1 MYTFKRFSLY
11 IFIILLLIS
20 IFQDINT
27 KPPPTTFINNK
38 ENIIFNHAYSIAHV
52 KVFPGDT
59 VLSIT
64 ETINQESLAQ
74 MDLQQILQHF
84 EELNPTT
91 DPYKLQPYTV
101 YYFPVY
107 DP

>member
-1 MYTFKRFSLY
+1 MYTLKRFSLY
-11 IFIILLLIS
+11 LFIILLLIS
-20 IFQDINT
+20 IYQDINT
-27 KPPPTTFINNK
+27 NPSSTTVINK
-38 ENIIFNHAYSIAHV
+38 EENVIVNNAYSIAHV

-64 ETINQESLAQ
+64 ETINQDRLAQ
-74 MDLQQILQHF
+74 MDLQQILKHF

-107 DP
+107 TP